1 MGNRIRRQAFH
12 LPEVQSATGTSGSD
26 RERRFRMLQATDSEF
41 RSPENTRL
49 RRFQRK
55 SSHRQKGQRTC
66 SDPVFALEDFQAFDS
81 EDEQFWSLEYRQS
94 RPRTDS
100 AHLNIFGTL
109 HDLDH
114 PQTRRLISKLYE
126 LQSFQLDIDYLVISF
141 SSYGGSTDTMFAIYN
156 IIENLTCYIITIGNA
171 IVASAAADLFLLG
184 EQRYTYPNT
193 TFMFHRGTISVPGI
207 NEYNLESYLEN
218 AKIQHAKLYEE
229 KLFPLLCEED
239 QKTVMNGA
247 DLYIPAEKAVEC
259 GVATNMIEQGM
270 ICEFAIEEN

>member
-1 MGNRIRRQAFH
+1 MGDGIRYQAIH
-12 LPEVQSATGTSGSD
+12 LPKVQSTTGTSGSN
-26 RERRFRMLQATDSEF
+26 RERRFRMLKTTDSEF
-41 RSPENTRL
+41 WSSENTRF
-49 RRFQRK
+49 RGFQRE
-55 SSHRQKGQRTC
+55 SSYRQKGQRTC
-66 SDPVFALEDFQAFDS
+66 SDPVFTFEDLQTLDS

-94 RPRTDS
+94 RPQTDS
-100 AHLNIFGTL
+100 AHLNVFGTL

-126 LQSFQLDIDYLVISF
+126 LQSLQLDIDYLVITF

-156 IIENLTCYIITIGNA
+156 IIENLSCYTITIGNA

-193 TFMFHRGTISVPGI
+193 TFMFHRGTISVPEI

-229 KLFPLLCEED
+229 KLFPLLNKEE
-239 QKTVMNGA
+239 QKAVMNGA
-247 DLYIPAEKAVEC
+247 DLYIPAEKAVEY
-259 GVATNMIEQGM
+259 GIATNMIEEGM